1 MKTLGLLSF
10 FKFLFSCFSPRV
22 SDVLCFALFTA
33 STLEA
38 HEDHEKEVTDQG
50 FNKDGTDLVEDYQ
63 ENKDLSKKQS
73 PQNNSKTDRII
84 LRNRCLKLFHS
95 LLYCANDGHGK
106 DPSAS
111 EVSVT
116 SVVELSVN

>member
-1 MKTLGLLSF
+1 M
-10 FKFLFSCFSPRV
+10 
-22 SDVLCFALFTA
+22 LCFALFTA

-38 HEDHEKEVTDQG
+38 HEDHEKEVNDQG
-50 FNKDGTDLVEDYQ
+50 FNKDGTDLEEDCQ

-106 DPSAS
+106 DSAAS

-116 SVVELSVN
+116 SIGELELAELMPKPNLT